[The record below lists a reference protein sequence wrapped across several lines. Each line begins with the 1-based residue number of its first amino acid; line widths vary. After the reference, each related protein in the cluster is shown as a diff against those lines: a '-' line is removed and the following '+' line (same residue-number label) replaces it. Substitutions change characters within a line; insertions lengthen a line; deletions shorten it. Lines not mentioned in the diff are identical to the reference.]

1 MTNEQQ
7 PAEQQQTTNNA
18 VDQSVQQLKQSLKDA
33 VQPQSELKH
42 DPEAQKVQEELARA
56 IDQIQTPE
64 QAEAVL
70 DAIDRATGKKTV
82 GEVSGKVPPLVAD
95 AKRKPS
101 DEVLKAAQNAPEKP
115 EEKVAATLV
124 KTAETAVKLPAGESA
139 GDIAAQTLQMAAQP
153 DKAGKVQE
161 HVTSG
166 KAVTQ
171 AVEDV
176 LAPKVTTEQPY
187 GPGIVGRSR
196 ELLQEAVLKRMTPL
210 QSLDARAF
218 LTINHLPHNA
228 VTNALMYGLT
238 IVATGGGIWVAG
250 QTVNAL
256 LGDKQDRQT
265 LYRMLASLTVGTML
279 VEGPIK
285 NYFRRKRPFITVV
298 QNIMVGRKPSSW
310 SFPSGHSA
318 SSFAC
323 ATALTY
329 AYPKKAPL
337 FYALAAL
344 VGFTRVYLGAHYPGD
359 VASGATIGT
368 VSAVL
373 MEKYIDAMTE

>member
-7 PAEQQQTTNNA
+7 PAEQQKTTNKP
-18 VDQSVQQLKQSLKDA
+18 VDQSVQQLKQNLKDA
-33 VQPQSELKH
+33 LQPQSELKH
-42 DPEAQKVQEELARA
+42 DPEAQMVHAELSKA
-56 IDQIQTPE
+56 IEQIQTPE

-70 DAIDRATGKKTV
+70 DSIEQATGQKTV
-82 GEVSGKVPPLVAD
+82 GDVSGKVPPLVAE

-101 DEVLKAAQNAPEKP
+101 EAVLKATQSAPEKP
-115 EEKVAATLV
+115 EDKVAATLV
-124 KTAETAVKLPAGESA
+124 KAAETAVKVPASESA
-139 GDIAAQTLQMAAQP
+139 GDVAAQALQMVAQP
-153 DKAGKVQE
+153 EKAGKVQQQ
-161 HVTSG
+161 VTSE

-176 LAPKVTTEQPY
+176 LAPQVTTAPY
-187 GPGIVGRSR
+187 GAGLVGRSR
-196 ELLQEAVLKRMTPL
+196 QLLQEAVLKRMTPL
-210 QSLDARAF
+210 QSLDARVF

-238 IVATGGGIWVAG
+238 VVATGGGIWVAG

-256 LGDKQDRQT
+256 IGDKQDRQT
-265 LYRMLASLTVGTML
+265 LYRMLSSLTVGTMV

-298 QNIMVGRKPSSW
+298 QNIVVGRKPSSW

-323 ATALTY
+323 ATALTC

-344 VGFTRVYLGAHYPGD
+344 VGFTRIYLGAHYPGD
-359 VASGATIGT
+359 VVSGATLGT